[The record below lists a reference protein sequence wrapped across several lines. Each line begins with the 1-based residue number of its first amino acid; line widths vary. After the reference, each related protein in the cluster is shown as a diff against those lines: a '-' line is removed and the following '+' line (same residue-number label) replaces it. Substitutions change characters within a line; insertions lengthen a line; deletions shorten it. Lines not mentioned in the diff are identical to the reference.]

1 MHLQMSQ
8 EEHSTVNSIPA
19 TSTLIWELLHAF
31 KLSRHARW
39 RGRGYMV
46 TSLEPNLVA
55 SSAAPHR
62 MAPVANVA
70 AL

>member
-1 MHLQMSQ
+1 MHDG
-8 EEHSTVNSIPA
+8 A
-19 TSTLIWELLHAF
+19 AD
-31 KLSRHARW
+31 
-39 RGRGYMV
+39 YMM